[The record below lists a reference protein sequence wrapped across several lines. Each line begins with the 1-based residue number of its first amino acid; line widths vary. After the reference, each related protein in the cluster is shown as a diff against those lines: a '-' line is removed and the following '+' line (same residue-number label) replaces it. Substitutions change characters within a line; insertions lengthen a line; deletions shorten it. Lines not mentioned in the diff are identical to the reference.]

1 VVFDTRQ
8 KKIAIIST
16 GTTRVY
22 DYKDIIRS
30 EWVVDEASGWKDKS
44 VPVRS
49 YRLLLEPR
57 GQAPILVDV
66 REETAAAW
74 RGKLEKLLKD

>member
-1 VVFDTRQ
+1 
-8 KKIAIIST
+8 KIAIIFT
-16 GTTRVY
+16 GATRIY

-30 EWVVDEASGWKDKS
+30 EWVVYAASGWKDKS

-57 GQAPILVDV
+57 GQAPIPVDV
-66 REETAAAW
+66 SEETATAW
-74 RGKLEKLLKD
+74 RGKLEKLLKN